1 MPTLPVLTP
10 QQAAS
15 WDARAGACGIPPR
28 ALMESAGRAVATII
42 ATRFG
47 ERLRQGVLVAC
58 GPGNNGGDGRGAG
71 PAPDAPGAPAGVV
84 AGRGGGGRA
93 GRGPGGARRGGGGVG
108 GVERRGDGRA
118 PPRDGLARSRV
129 GRPRG

>member
-58 GPGNNGGDGRGAG
+58 GPGNNGGDGWVVARALH
-71 PAPDAPGAPAGVV
+71 AAGAPVWV
-84 AGRGGGGRA
+84 ASSGEGMGELPRA
-93 GRGPGGARRGGGGVG
+93 MASLDRKSTRLNSSHIP
-108 GVERRGDGRA
+108 
-118 PPRDGLARSRV
+118 LSRM
-129 GRPRG
+129 PSSACK

>member
-58 GPGNNGGDGRGAG
+58 GPGNNGGDGWVVARAMH
-71 PAPDAPGAPAGVV
+71 AAGAPAG
-84 AGRGGGGRA
+84 GGGG
-93 GRGPGGARRGGGGVG
+93 GGGAGGGGGGGGGAGVGGVGRRGGGG
-108 GVERRGDGRA
+108 A
-118 PPRDGLARSRV
+118 PPRDGR
-129 GRPRG
+129 GRGSSPIP

>member
-58 GPGNNGGDGRGAG
+58 GPGNNGGDGWVVARARHAAG
-71 PAPDAPGAPAGVV
+71 APGRLGGRARGGV
-84 AGRGGGGRA
+84 AGGWRRGKEGGGGW
-93 GRGPGGARRGGGGVG
+93 GRGRGGARRGGAGVG
-108 GVERRGDGRA
+108 GVERRGDG
-118 PPRDGLARSRV
+118 
-129 GRPRG
+129 